1 MEPREVILRCGIVG
15 KILWDCDVGH
25 RPLIGAYE
33 SKRGWEPLSW
43 RKDGRYLD
51 PELDCN
57 LDIIEYGKTET
68 KPRKACVQKQL
79 GEAGS

>member
-51 PELDCN
+51 PDLESN
-57 LDIIEYGKTET
+57 LDIVEYGPEKKKRRKT
-68 KPRKACVQKQL
+68 RVQKQL
-79 GEAGS
+79 GEASS